1 MGVIAKRGT
10 DNSVVIAVSD
20 IVTTEAVSGATVTLY
35 NYQQQKIADSS
46 TDGDGMVSFQLE
58 KFAYFAI
65 VTKGEQSTYVK
76 LDDELS
82 LSVSNFDVSGET
94 LQKGLKG
101 YLYGER
107 GVWRPGDTIYFLS
120 LIHI

>member
-1 MGVIAKRGT
+1 
-10 DNSVVIAVSD
+10 
-20 IVTTEAVSGATVTLY
+20 
-35 NYQQQKIADSS
+35 
-46 TDGDGMVSFQLE
+46 MVSFQLE

-65 VTKGEQSTYVK
+65 VTKGDQSTYVK

-107 GVWRPGDTIYFLS
+107 GVWRPGDTLFLS
-120 LIHI
+120 FILNDNANKLPV